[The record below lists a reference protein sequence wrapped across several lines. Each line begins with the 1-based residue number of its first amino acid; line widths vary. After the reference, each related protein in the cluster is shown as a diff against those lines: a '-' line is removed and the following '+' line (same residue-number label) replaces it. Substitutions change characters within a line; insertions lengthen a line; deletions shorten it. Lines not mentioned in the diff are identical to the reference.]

1 MKHISLVKIIVAL
14 CICNV
19 YVFTCGVMGVVGDG
33 KSAVDGSAEGV
44 LGGDE
49 SASGTGEAQPSGVGT
64 VDFIVPDAAQTE
76 EFHLEEM
83 RFASPKL
90 AESPVQSSYDP
101 DGNGEPIIDTFDAI
115 APVEETDEPVHIV
128 NTYEPEEEPPATSPP
143 PPATTTPTT
152 TTTPRTTPETTP
164 ETTPAT
170 TPTPP
175 STPSTPATPASSP
188 STFPTGGIPVNDDEP
203 IPVDSGDDIPDYTEP
218 PETTMNAEAAGETLY
233 VTVGGMTV
241 SGKAVD
247 IVSRVTQNEMGY
259 TFAPEAIKAQAVA
272 AYTYIKYCN
281 EYGKYPSVLLSET
294 VNDSV
299 RVLTESV
306 IGQAIYYDGE
316 YIQAVYSA
324 SSAGYTASSENV
336 WGNAYPYLTSVFCEL
351 DAKYD
356 PNYGRTVVYSSD
368 EIKDRVQNVTG
379 ISLSGDPS
387 EWISI
392 DGYSD
397 GKYVEQMNIGG
408 YHSYTGS
415 SGRTVKLSG
424 RAFRE
429 NIMDYELRS
438 AAFDVSYDSASDT
451 FTFTTYGYGHGVG
464 MSQNGANNLASQW
477 GYDYKQILEF
487 YYTGA
492 VVK

>member
-33 KSAVDGSAEGV
+33 KSAVDSSPEGV
-44 LGGDE
+44 IGGE
-49 SASGTGEAQPSGVGT
+49 SYDVPDTGEAPPSGVGT
-64 VDFIVPDAAQTE
+64 VDFIVPNAVQTE
-76 EFHLEEM
+76 AMHLEELH
-83 RFASPKL
+83 FAAPGL
-90 AESPVQSSYDP
+90 ANSPVQSSYDP
-101 DGNGEPIIDTFDAI
+101 EEDTEPPIIDTFDAI
-115 APVEETDEPVHIV
+115 APVEETDEPIHIG
-128 NTYEPEEEPPATSPP
+128 NTYEPEDEPPATAPAATTTP
-143 PPATTTPTT
+143 ATTTTAATTTPTT
-152 TTTPRTTPETTP
+152 PPTTPETTP
-164 ETTPAT
+164 ETTPPTTVAPPAT
-170 TPTPP
+170 TPQTLPI
-175 STPSTPATPASSP
+175 
-188 STFPTGGIPVNDDEP
+188 GGIPVNDDEP

-218 PETTMNAEAAGETLY
+218 PEVTPNTEAANEILY
-233 VTVGGMTV
+233 VTVSGMTV

-281 EYGKYPSVLLSET
+281 KYGTYPSVLLSDT

-306 IGQAIYYDGE
+306 IGQAVYYDGD

-356 PNYGRTVVYSSD
+356 PNYGRVVTYSSED
-368 EIKDRVQNVTG
+368 IRNRILNVTG
-379 ISLSGDPS
+379 IELSGDPS
-387 EWISI
+387 GWISI

-429 NIMDYELRS
+429 NIMSYELRS
-438 AAFDVSYDSASDT
+438 AAFDVSYDASTDL

-492 VVK
+492 TVK